1 MSSTKREA
9 WNSQRKW
16 VTRTAVAVGPL
27 LAIAFVL
34 QVVLSSP
41 MPRWLYI
48 LLLTI
53 GGLASFI
60 GGALPLVAAHREE
73 VKYANAERAAA
84 ISEVAMLN
92 KVLSYLIPLSS
103 TIESAVSARTSEDKS
118 ARKSD
123 LIRSIIDIVQSD
135 FFPNNA
141 RACFYSLQTK
151 DDGRRY
157 LACDHYY
164 AGRGDAPRYKFREYR
179 GDGMQVF
186 EKIINKRSSELNS
199 NIEEARFP
207 DWRPEFGFH
216 TYIACAV
223 WSGDKIYGMITIDAV
238 EANSLGE
245 NHHKIAI
252 LLAQLLGSV
261 MSLC

>member
-1 MSSTKREA
+1 M
-9 WNSQRKW
+9 
-16 VTRTAVAVGPL
+16 
-27 LAIAFVL
+27 
-34 QVVLSSP
+34 
-41 MPRWLYI
+41 
-48 LLLTI
+48 
-53 GGLASFI
+53 
-60 GGALPLVAAHREE
+60 AAHREE

-199 NIEEARFP
+199 NIEESRFP

-223 WSGDKIYGMITIDAV
+223 WSGDKRRFLVIVANDRGDQSMFPLLHELVRALVLQARAGPVVEFGSDA
-238 EANSLGE
+238 
-245 NHHKIAI
+245 
-252 LLAQLLGSV
+252 
-261 MSLC
+261 